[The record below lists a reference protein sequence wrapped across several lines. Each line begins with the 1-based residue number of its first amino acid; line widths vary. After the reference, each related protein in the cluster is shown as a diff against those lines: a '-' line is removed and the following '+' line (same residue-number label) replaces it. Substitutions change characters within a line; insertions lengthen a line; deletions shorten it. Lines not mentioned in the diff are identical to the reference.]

1 MDMGVMEVKR
11 GDVFFIK
18 NEASYLKA
26 PCEQGGDRPA
36 VIIQN
41 DIGNKYAQTVIVA
54 YLTSRKKKFLPTH
67 VRVLETP
74 RPSTVL
80 CEQIVTISKDR
91 LGEFLCHISEEN
103 MDRIDNAVGISLG
116 LLN

>member
-1 MDMGVMEVKR
+1 MDMGVNEVKR
-11 GDVFFIK
+11 GDVFYIK
-18 NEASYLKA
+18 NDDSYFKA
-26 PCEQGGDRPA
+26 PCEQSGNRPA

-41 DIGNKYAQTVIVA
+41 NIGNKYAQTVIVA

-67 VRVLETP
+67 VRVFETP

-80 CEQIVTISKDR
+80 CEQIATVSKDR

-103 MDRIDNAVGISLG
+103 MDRISSAVAVSLG
-116 LLN
+116 LMD